1 MEKLRRYFEKLLSA
15 LRVRPFVAGMEI
27 SDLVLRFVYSDG
39 KKWHL
44 SGVRLA
50 PGVME
55 GGKIKKHN
63 EFVASVRALKLQA
76 FGAHEAKKRISVVA
90 SLSSV
95 NIYSQVFS
103 LPIIEGENLEKAIQ
117 LNIQM
122 VSPIN
127 VAEAYSGWQMIG
139 KDQKSLRL
147 EILSA
152 FIDRPMVDEISQALI
167 EAGFLVVALEP
178 RALALARVFKEAG
191 LGFDVSKSYVV
202 VNLDNSGLDFLIIRY
217 GQFYFEYFN
226 PWRDIADEKGE
237 IPVAVFHAAV
247 VRSFH
252 QVLNFYGQH
261 WPEPVSEVVLAA
273 TGLRDEV
280 KKIVSENFSLPVR
293 DMELR
298 AQAVGS
304 EWFVALGCG
313 IRGLIARGKDRE
325 MSLLGLGAEDEF
337 LQEQVIGFAT
347 FWRLLMPIALGILFI
362 VFVVSDLFLVQIKTS
377 LESQALFTSGSE
389 EATQN
394 QTLQKRAQEFN
405 GTVALIQ
412 GVQGSIVPKSETW
425 EKVYG
430 IMNAYKIVPSRFSL
444 PGVGALTT
452 LTGGAPN
459 IDDLSA
465 FKKALQDDGKFQD
478 VNLPFSGI
486 ETVPGGVSFS
496 MTFRYVP

>member
-1 MEKLRRYFEKLLSA
+1 MVEKLKYYLKILLAA

-27 SDLVLRFVYSDG
+27 SDAVLRFVYSDG
-39 KKWHL
+39 KQWHL

-55 GGKIKKHN
+55 GGKIKKYD
-63 EFVASVRALKLQA
+63 EFVASVRSLKLQA
-76 FGAHEAKKRISVVA
+76 FGEHEAKKRVSVIA

-103 LPIIEGENLEKAIQ
+103 LPVIEGENLEKAIQ

-127 VAEAYSGWQMIG
+127 VAEAYSGWQTIG

-152 FIDRPMVDEISQALI
+152 FIDRATVDEISQALV
-167 EAGFLVVALEP
+167 EAGFLAVALEP
-178 RALALARVFKEAG
+178 RALALSRVFKEAES
-191 LGFDVSKSYVV
+191 GFDAAKSYIVM
-202 VNLDNSGLDFLIIRY
+202 NLDNSGLDFLVIRS

-226 PWRDIADEKGE
+226 PWRDIMDEKGE
-237 IPVAVFHAAV
+237 IPTAAFQAAV
-247 VRSFH
+247 IRSFH

-298 AQAVGS
+298 TQSTGP

-313 IRGLIARGKDRE
+313 IRGLISRGKDKG
-325 MSLLGLGAEDEF
+325 MSLLAVGAEDEF
-337 LQEQVIGFAT
+337 RQEQVINFAR
-347 FWRLLMPIALGILFI
+347 FWRLLMPTVLGILFI
-362 VFVVSDLFLVQIKTS
+362 TFIVSDLFLVRIETS
-377 LESQALFTSGSE
+377 LKSHESNAGAAEVQ
-389 EATQN
+389 QN
-394 QTLQKRAQEFN
+394 RALQKQAQDFN
-405 GTVALIQ
+405 ELVGLVA
-412 GVQGSIVPKSETW
+412 GAESAMVPKSAMW
-425 EKVYG
+425 EKFKMV
-430 IMNAYKIVPSRFSL
+430 MNAHGIIPSRFLL
-444 PGVGALTT
+444 P
-452 LTGGAPN
+452 LTGAQITFTGTGPR
-459 IDDLSA
+459 SEQVVA
-465 FKKALQDDGKFQD
+465 FKNELE
-478 VNLPFSGI
+478 S
-486 ETVPGGVSFS
+486 
-496 MTFRYVP
+496 